1 MKLNKL
7 IILIL
12 IVFFKTET
20 LFSKNELF
28 NVNNIEFV
36 RNDKI
41 RNEDL
46 ADLAIKKG
54 FNQLIERI
62 LLNEDRKKLLN
73 LNFSSIK
80 KLATYYQMTYGS
92 VENNNEDLVK
102 FNVAFDKDQLHN
114 LFFDKGILYSEI
126 LEKELYVLPILIK
139 EEEIFTFNK
148 NFFYENWNK
157 IYENDLVD
165 FILPL
170 ENIEIIKIIN
180 DNKNN
185 LIDLD
190 IIKLFKEYSNKNL
203 ALILIE
209 DTKSN
214 NQKIYI
220 KTIIQDKRISK
231 SINIIKQDLKTIEYY
246 EKIITETKK
255 NLINLVKSNNLIDIR
270 TPSFLNIK
278 LNLSKNN
285 NLVEFNSRVKSIK
298 SIEKIYVQ
306 DFNKDYTNLR
316 IKYLGKLD
324 KLINEL
330 EKEKIDLK
338 LINDQWVI
346 KTF

>member
-1 MKLNKL
+1 MKLYQ
-7 IILIL
+7 IIIIL

-36 RNDKI
+36 RNGKI
-41 RNEDL
+41 SNEDL

-185 LIDLD
+185 LIDID

-330 EKEKIDLK
+330 EKEKIDLN

>member
-1 MKLNKL
+1 MKLYQ
-7 IILIL
+7 IIIIL

-36 RNDKI
+36 RNGKI
-41 RNEDL
+41 SNEDL

-185 LIDLD
+185 LIDID

>member
-1 MKLNKL
+1 MKLYQ
-7 IILIL
+7 IIIIL

-36 RNDKI
+36 RNGKI
-41 RNEDL
+41 SNEDL

-330 EKEKIDLK
+330 EKEKIDLN

>member
-1 MKLNKL
+1 MKLYQ
-7 IILIL
+7 IIIIL

-28 NVNNIEFV
+28 NVNNIELV
-36 RNDKI
+36 KNNKI
-41 RNEDL
+41 SNEEL

-54 FNQLIERI
+54 FSQLIERI
-62 LLNEDRKKLLN
+62 LLNEDRKKLSN
-73 LNFSSIK
+73 LDFSSIK
-80 KLATYYQMTYGS
+80 KLASYYQMTYGS
-92 VENNNEDLVK
+92 TENNNEEVIK

-126 LEKELYVLPILIK
+126 SEKELYVLPILIK
-139 EEEIFTFNK
+139 DNEIFIFNK
-148 NFFYENWNK
+148 NFYYENWNK
-157 IYENDLVD
+157 IDENNLVD

-185 LIDLD
+185 LIDLN
-190 IIKLFKEYSNKNL
+190 IIELFKEYSNKNL

-220 KTIIQDKRISK
+220 KSIIQDKKISK
-231 SINIIKQDLKTIEYY
+231 SINILKKDLKLVEFKK
-246 EKIITETKK
+246 KIITETKK
-255 NLINLVKSNNLIDIR
+255 DLINLVKSNNLIDIR

-278 LNLSKNN
+278 LKLSKKN
-285 NLVEFNSRVKSIK
+285 NLVELKSRVKNLK

-306 DFNKDYTNLR
+306 NFNKDYTNLK

-324 KLINEL
+324 KLISEL

-338 LINDQWVI
+338 LINNQWVI

>member
-1 MKLNKL
+1 MKSFKP
-7 IILIL
+7 IIIIL

-36 RNDKI
+36 RNGKI
-41 RNEDL
+41 SNEDL